1 MNDLPAGILRS
12 LRIKNDLSA
21 EEVIERLH
29 KKGININSK
38 TLYGYEQGVSTPRVN
53 TFIALCDI
61 YGVNDIMG
69 EFGYGPKV
77 KLATGDGEWHID
89 MYNDF
94 FNASL
99 LEKIYILLKEG
110 VPSFAGYEKRLEESL
125 PTDSEM
131 ANFNKVYNLF
141 IQLNERGQGA
151 AMYALMDIAKQDQF
165 LKDPQSKQVG

>member
-1 MNDLPAGILRS
+1 MNDLPAGILRG
-12 LRIKNDLSA
+12 LRTRSGLSA
-21 EEVIERLH
+21 EDVVEKLNRRGIE
-29 KKGININSK
+29 ISVK
-38 TLYGYEQGVSTPRVN
+38 TLYGYESGVSTPRVN

-61 YGVNDIMG
+61 YQVDDIMG
-69 EFGYGPKV
+69 EFGYGTKV

-125 PTDSEM
+125 PKNAEM
-131 ANFNKVYNLF
+131 ANFNKLYNVF
-141 IQLNERGQGA
+141 MQLNESGQGA
-151 AMYALMDIAKQDQF
+151 AMYELSKIASDAQF
-165 LKDPQSKQVG
+165 LKNPHSKQVG